1 MTIPFKA
8 VAVDMDGTF
17 LNDQRS
23 YDHDLFAQVLNK
35 LEKHNIQFIVA
46 SGRPFARLKNDFS
59 EFIDRVDFVTANG
72 SRLIVEGKEV
82 AVEGLTKKQTI
93 DLVNFVHHTYGSMA
107 TMAYGRE
114 TAYIGTEANPVAI
127 DAVKHGIN
135 KATGLKKLLAYFGL
149 TGEDLIAFGD
159 SGNDIPM
166 LDFAKY
172 SYAMENGMAIAKE
185 HAKYLAPSNNDN
197 GVLRVL
203 NEYLDKN

>member
-1 MTIPFKA
+1 MTIPFKT

-82 AVEGLTKKQTI
+82 AVEGLTKKQTK
-93 DLVNFVHHTYGSMA
+93 LRLSMS
-107 TMAYGRE
+107 MSRR
-114 TAYIGTEANPVAI
+114 
-127 DAVKHGIN
+127 
-135 KATGLKKLLAYFGL
+135 
-149 TGEDLIAFGD
+149 
-159 SGNDIPM
+159 
-166 LDFAKY
+166 
-172 SYAMENGMAIAKE
+172 
-185 HAKYLAPSNNDN
+185 
-197 GVLRVL
+197 RVRRRRL
-203 NEYLDKN
+203 SSTRKIT

>member
-1 MTIPFKA
+1 MNIPFKA

-93 DLVNFVHHTYGSMA
+93 DLINFVHHT
-107 TMAYGRE
+107 
-114 TAYIGTEANPVAI
+114 
-127 DAVKHGIN
+127 
-135 KATGLKKLLAYFGL
+135 
-149 TGEDLIAFGD
+149 
-159 SGNDIPM
+159 
-166 LDFAKY
+166 
-172 SYAMENGMAIAKE
+172 
-185 HAKYLAPSNNDN
+185 
-197 GVLRVL
+197 
-203 NEYLDKN
+203 